1 MSMSCRFL
9 FIFVMC
15 LSLPVLAQERT
26 KVTILGTFHFAY
38 PELDRIKTT
47 SKDKIDFNDPKRLS
61 EVNDLVDKLAKF
73 KPTIIALEIKTWDQA
88 KTDSLYN
95 LYLEGKYSLP
105 VNESYMVGFQLAK
118 KLGLKNVHCIDAW
131 GNIDAY
137 FTGDGKNQFD
147 PRPDKVN
154 FMQKLEAF
162 SDSLLKA
169 KPVQETSGGKE
180 KPYLT
185 ITEILRQLNQPEKI
199 KNDHAQYFKNLFLF
213 EEKEGDYAGVDWISS
228 SWFNRNL
235 RIFRNIQKLT
245 ENPDDKILVIYG
257 SGHLGLLS
265 QYISDSPGHIL
276 VPVLDYLD

>member
-1 MSMSCRFL
+1 MPALYRFL
-9 FIFVMC
+9 FIFIMC
-15 LSLPVLAQERT
+15 FSLPILAQDGT

-38 PELDRIKTT
+38 PELDRIKTN
-47 SKDKIDFNDPKRLS
+47 SKDKIDFKDPKRLS
-61 EVNDLVDKLAKF
+61 EVNELVDKLAKF
-73 KPTIIALEIKTWDQA
+73 KPSKIALEIKTWDQA

-105 VNESYMVGFQLAK
+105 INECYMVGFRLAE
-118 KLGLKNVHCIDAW
+118 KLGLKKVYCIDTW

-137 FTGDGKNQFD
+137 FTGDGKNIFD
-147 PRPDKVN
+147 VRPDRVKM
-154 FMQKLEAF
+154 MQKLEAF

-169 KPVQETSGGKE
+169 KPVQESSDSIE

-185 ITEILRQLNQPEKI
+185 ITGILKKLNDPEKI
-199 KNDHAQYFKNLFLF
+199 KSDHAQYFKNLFLF
-213 EEKEGDYAGVDWISS
+213 EEKEGDYAGVDWISA

-245 ENPDDKILVIYG
+245 ENPDDRILIIYG
-257 SGHLGLLS
+257 SGHLGLIS
-265 QYISDSPGHIL
+265 QYIGDSHNHTL

>member
-1 MSMSCRFL
+1 MSASCRFL
-9 FIFVMC
+9 LVFLMC
-15 LSLPVLAQERT
+15 TSLPALAQEKT
-26 KVTILGTFHFAY
+26 KVAILGTFHFAY
-38 PELDRIKTT
+38 PELDRIKTN
-47 SKDKIDFNDPKRLS
+47 SKDKIDFKDPKRLS

-73 KPTIIALEIKTWDQA
+73 KPTKIALEIKTWDQL

-95 LYLEGKYSLP
+95 LYLEEKYSLP

-118 KLGLKNVHCIDAW
+118 KLGLKKVHCIDAW

-137 FTGDGKNQFD
+137 FTGDGKNKFD
-147 PRPDKVN
+147 VRPDKGKL
-154 FMQKLEAF
+154 MEKLEAF
-162 SDSLLKA
+162 SDSLLKV
-169 KPVQETSGGKE
+169 KPAQGTSDIQE

-185 ITEILRQLNQPEKI
+185 ISEILKKLNEPEKI
-199 KNDHAQYFKNLFLF
+199 KGDHAQYFKNLFLF
-213 EEKEGDYAGVDWISS
+213 EEKEGDYAGVDWIST

-245 ENPDDKILVIYG
+245 ENPDDRILVIYG

-265 QYISDSPGHIL
+265 RYISDSPDHTL